1 MGVGARVRAPGVRSG
16 TVFTVVVS
24 VVVALAAVPML
35 LLVWFSGAPTTVV
48 VATLLA
54 ALPVVP
60 LVACYLWL
68 DRYEPEPRGLLG
80 LGLAWGAFV
89 ACFAAVVLEG
99 VGGVVGG
106 LTSDASAA
114 VVAPVVEEACKGA
127 FLVALLWWRR
137 DELDGVLDGIV
148 YAGMVG
154 IGFAFTENIL
164 YLAAAYDG
172 TTGIGP
178 GGTDALTQTF
188 VIRCLASPFA
198 HPLFTAFTGVGVGIA
213 VGARTGALRL
223 LAPVAGYAG
232 AVLAHSLWNSATVY
246 GLGGFVSVYVVLMVP
261 VFCAVGAL
269 ALWARSSERRMLAD
283 ALGDA
288 AARGLLPATD
298 IGWVVDLDARRRA
311 RAHAKQLG
319 GASAERAMRDYQ
331 QAAIELGYLHHR
343 FLRGTPPPD
352 FVERGQ
358 EYVARIGRVRPTIAF
373 PGQVVPTR

>member
-1 MGVGARVRAPGVRSG
+1 
-16 TVFTVVVS
+16 VV
-24 VVVALAAVPML
+24 LAALPML
-35 LLVWFSGAPTTVV
+35 LVISLSGAPRTLA
-48 VATLLA
+48 VATVLA

-68 DRYEPEPRGLLG
+68 DRYEPEPRGLLA
-80 LGLAWGAFV
+80 LGLLWGAFV

-99 VGGVVGG
+99 VGGVVAG
-106 LTSDASAA
+106 LTGDASSAIL
-114 VVAPVVEEACKGA
+114 APVIEEACKGA

-148 YAGMVG
+148 YAGMLG

-164 YLAAAYDG
+164 YLAAAYNG
-172 TTGIGP
+172 TAGMGP
-178 GGTDALTQTF
+178 GGTSALTQTF
-188 VIRCLASPFA
+188 VVRCLASPFA

-213 VGARTGALRL
+213 VGARSRGLRAA
-223 LAPVAGYAG
+223 APLAGYAC
-232 AVLAHSLWNSATVY
+232 AVLAHSLWNASTVY
-246 GLGGFVSVYVVLMVP
+246 GFGGFVTVYLVLMIP
-261 VFCAVGAL
+261 ALVGIGSL
-269 ALWARSSERRMLAD
+269 ALWARSSERRMLTT

-311 RAHAKQLG
+311 RAYARRVG
-319 GASAERAMRDYQ
+319 GPSAEHAMRTYQ
-331 QAAIELGYLHHR
+331 QAAVELGYLHHR
-343 FLRGTPPPD
+343 YLRGTPPPD
-352 FVERGQ
+352 FAARGE